1 MKLRIAVPALL
12 AVFAVGGGCDLGI
25 SRTLIVH
32 NYGLF
37 EAEVSWTLRYAVP
50 DDDGN
55 ETTESSFGTVDLPAG
70 KTFRHEMVNLVSLD
84 LEVRRKENGMILLA
98 ETYHAGDFTGPNDEL
113 EIVVRP

>member
-37 EAEVSWTLRYAVP
+37 EAEVTWKLTYAV
-50 DDDGN
+50 DD
-55 ETTESSFGTVDLPAG
+55 ETNESSWGSADLPAG
-70 KTFRHEMVNLVSLD
+70 ETFRHEMVNLVSLY